1 MKGGQRFVTNI
12 NYTRPKKKAFQKFQ
26 KNKRRTAVPYYVA
39 INIRL
44 QSTGIESFRKYD
56 TEYRL
61 RYSTFNRMISIV
73 LSYTYAS
80 KNYSNKGSKIV

>member
-26 KNKRRTAVPYYVA
+26 KNKRRTAVPYCVA
-39 INIRL
+39 IYIRL
-44 QSTGIESFRKYD
+44 QSTGIKSFRKYD

-61 RYSTFNRMISIV
+61 RYSTFNRMVDISN
-73 LSYTYAS
+73 YTYAS